1 MNIDM
6 KNFFNQMFKDVAIDL
21 GTSSTLIYVRNKG
34 IVLEEPSTITID
46 NRTKKILKIG
56 EEAKKTIGKTP
67 ANVSTLNPI
76 ESGVISDFEIVK
88 KMLSLFIKEIKKE
101 EKEKGIALPTFFLR
115 IFISVPSGLSA
126 AEKKIVYDTVK
137 GVGAWKVYIIPES
150 IGIAVGA
157 HLPLEKAEGHFIIDI
172 GAGLTDIAV
181 VSLNGVVQSKSLN
194 IAGNQFDQDIISYI
208 KSKYNILIGKQTAE
222 NIKIELG
229 SVLPILK
236 SLKSPASRSVK
247 LKRTMVIKGKD
258 LNDRTTVKEVIVKEE
273 EITKAIEYSIKKII
287 EEVKSQ
293 LDNVP
298 EELVSDIV
306 KSGLYLTGGGALL
319 KGLDQLIAIE
329 TKIPVKILDD
339 PKTAL
344 IRGMGIIMESTEKLK
359 NLTEKFK

>member
-1 MNIDM
+1 MKIDM
-6 KNFFNQMFKDVAIDL
+6 KNFFNQMFKDIAIDL

-46 NRTKKILKIG
+46 NKTKKILKIG

-67 ANVSTLNPI
+67 AKVSVLSPV
-76 ESGVISDFEIVK
+76 ESGVISDFVIVK

-115 IFISVPSGLSA
+115 VFISVPSGLSL

-137 GVGAWKVYIIPES
+137 GVGAWKVYIVPES
-150 IGIAVGA
+150 IAIAVGA

-194 IAGNQFDQDIISYI
+194 IAGNQFDQDIINYI
-208 KSKYNILIGKQTAE
+208 KNKHNLLIGKLTAE
-222 NIKIELG
+222 KIKIELG

-236 SLKSPASRSVK
+236 ALKSPSSRS
-247 LKRTMVIKGKD
+247 LKFQKTMLIKGKD
-258 LNDRTTVKEVIVKEE
+258 LNDRTTVKEIIIREE
-273 EITKAIEYSIKKII
+273 EISKAIETSVKKIVAEI
-287 EEVKSQ
+287 KQQ
-293 LDNVP
+293 LDIVP
-298 EELVSDIV
+298 AELISDIV
-306 KSGLYLTGGGALL
+306 HSGLYLTGGGALL
-319 KGLDQLIAIE
+319 RGLDQLIAIE
-329 TKIPVKILDD
+329 TKIPVKILED